1 MRKKAMLQTQADP
14 VQAEEETKEIEMQ
27 TELKEIGHEI
37 ECPRCHDIM
46 TLSSSEF
53 DKLCYFYEECCFS
66 LYLN

>member
-1 MRKKAMLQTQADP
+1 MRKKATLQTHANP

-27 TELKEIGHEI
+27 TELKEIEHEI
-37 ECPRCHDIM
+37 ECPRCHDRM

-53 DKLCYFYEECCFS
+53 DKLGYFCEECCFS

>member
-1 MRKKAMLQTQADP
+1 MLQTHANTI
-14 VQAEEETKEIEMQ
+14 QAEEETNDFEMQ
-27 TELKEIGHEI
+27 TELKEIEHEI

-53 DKLCYFYEECCFS
+53 DKLGYFCKECSFS